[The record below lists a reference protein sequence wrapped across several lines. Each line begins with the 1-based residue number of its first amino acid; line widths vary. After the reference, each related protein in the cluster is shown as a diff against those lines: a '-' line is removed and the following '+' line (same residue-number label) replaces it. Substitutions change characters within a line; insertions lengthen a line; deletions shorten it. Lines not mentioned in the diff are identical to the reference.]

1 MPLPD
6 PSPRRS
12 ARPAPAGPGQASRPR
27 RTALALSLGLVAA
40 CWGPASATAGDAPA
54 AGPGNVPVTVPATVP
69 ATSQPAP
76 QGLMLALQI
85 DRDGQRLAT
94 PALWVQPG
102 HPAEI
107 TVHEQLRLAVV
118 PQLDGDR
125 ADLRLAL
132 HTWQDGAMALQAS
145 PRLVTRLGQAATLSM
160 TDEQG
165 RTLRVQVLA
174 TLTPRPGR

>member
-27 RTALALSLGLVAA
+27 RTALALSLGLGLVAA

-54 AGPGNVPVTVPATVP
+54 AGPGNVPVTVPAT
-69 ATSQPAP
+69 SQPAP

-94 PALWVQPG
+94 PTLWVQPG

-132 HTWQDGAMALQAS
+132 HTWHDGAMALQAS

-160 TDEQG
+160 TDEHG